1 MTVFHWIGLG
11 LLAVALGF
19 LMRSDL
25 RFAAGR
31 RARAQGAITGYR
43 RSLDDGSEWF
53 IAQVRFATASGAV
66 IDFEDTLGKGQPE
79 PPPGARVPVIY
90 PVDEPAKARVE
101 RTWLRPA
108 IYALLLAMLALLA
121 ASGLELIH

>member
-11 LLAVALGF
+11 LLAIVVAFMLRDDMAF
-19 LMRSDL
+19 LR
-25 RFAAGR
+25 GR
-31 RARAQGAITGYR
+31 RGRAVGAITGYR

-53 IAQVRFATASGAV
+53 VAQVRFATASGSV

-79 PPPGARVPVIY
+79 PPPGSGVSVIY
-90 PVDEPAKARVE
+90 PVEEPAKARVE

-108 IYALLLAMLALLA
+108 IYALLLAMLGLLA
-121 ASGLELIH
+121 ASGLGLIQ